1 MEGKLIFNYMF
12 DLKFTDIL
20 DFNKRSKLNTKEY
33 NIGILSNIT
42 VNTIVDILEYGCKKN
57 NINPNIEIGNYDNI
71 IQDSESEEFKKKDL
85 VIIFYDIIN
94 IIDHIDTYFEN
105 INEDKFNL
113 LVKKTCNDINLVLNN
128 LQTIPSVVINTFSS
142 TYFQNNTFHENKL
155 DLFTDRINNFI
166 LNSKKQHLNLNI
178 LNLNKVVAQI
188 GVSNSF
194 DQRLYNSSK
203 APYSFLFFKSYVDS
217 LTNILLKNTALLKKA
232 IIFDCDNTLWSG
244 IIGEEEIDFSKDS
257 DVGKHFYKVQ
267 QVIKFLSKNGI
278 IIGLNSKNNEKDV
291 LPFLNEINGILT
303 NEDITIYKINWDN
316 KINNLL
322 QIAKDLNISLDSII
336 FIDDSSFEIQLVNSK
351 LPEILTMQVPK
362 KLYLYPKFLLNIVE
376 KYCNLNFN
384 KDDLNKNLM
393 YKQEF
398 DRKHLLT
405 KFDNINDY
413 LKTLEIE
420 IDIKINDK
428 NNIIRL
434 SQLSLKTNQFNL
446 TNKRYTESEF
456 YNLMNSNNYLIF
468 SLFVKDKF
476 GESGTTGIII
486 IQQDQLSKT
495 AIIENYLLSCRI
507 LGREIEIVFMNCIIE
522 YLQNINFK
530 ILKATYIKSNKNN
543 QVIEFYDKIGFKIL
557 SDEDNY
563 SKLYQLNLEK
573 YISKDCNNI
582 KINKL
587 WIKN

>member
-257 DVGKHFYKVQ
+257 YVGKHFYKVQ

>member
-1 MEGKLIFNYMF
+1 
-12 DLKFTDIL
+12 
-20 DFNKRSKLNTKEY
+20 
-33 NIGILSNIT
+33 
-42 VNTIVDILEYGCKKN
+42 V
-57 NINPNIEIGNYDNI
+57 
-71 IQDSESEEFKKKDL
+71 
-85 VIIFYDIIN
+85 FY
-94 IIDHIDTYFEN
+94 
-105 INEDKFNL
+105 
-113 LVKKTCNDINLVLNN
+113 V
-128 LQTIPSVVINTFSS
+128 S
-142 TYFQNNTFHENKL
+142 
-155 DLFTDRINNFI
+155 
-166 LNSKKQHLNLNI
+166 NI

-257 DVGKHFYKVQ
+257 YVGKHFYKVQ

-405 KFDNINDY
+405 KVDNINDY